1 LASSHVHPPVSTSS
15 DARGHRRVAN
25 GLTRSASVD
34 LVVGIHI
41 APAFGA
47 GTVQREAGLVL
58 SNVSQPA
65 SFRRSRPLTRSSR
78 CGCLAPEPIRL
89 EALRPRCGSLPL
101 PERSFASEK
110 DVSDVTH
117 RLEPRPARRS
127 GEGAANERSALSV
140 FFVSI
145 SRRAR
150 ASTFGTVF
158 QAIPHVWFPASLP
171 RRAHW
176 ARRVDRVPARSCRGL
191 PAHDVHSCVELG
203 ELGPLP
209 AASVRRRRALSVLR

>member
-1 LASSHVHPPVSTSS
+1 V
-15 DARGHRRVAN
+15 R
-25 GLTRSASVD
+25 
-34 LVVGIHI
+34 
-41 APAFGA
+41 
-47 GTVQREAGLVL
+47 REAGLVL

-65 SFRRSRPLTRSSR
+65 SSRRLRPLTRSSR
-78 CGCLAPEPIRL
+78 CGYPAPEPIRL

-101 PERSFASEK
+101 PERSFASEE

-117 RLEPRPARRS
+117 RREPRPARRS
-127 GEGAANERSALSV
+127 NKGAARKSHWPKRLLRVDLAA
-140 FFVSI
+140 
-145 SRRAR
+145 RAR
-150 ASTFGTVF
+150 EHARNRFF
-158 QAIPHVWFPASLP
+158 RALPRVWSPASLS

-209 AASVRRRRALSVLR
+209 AASVRRLVALSVLR